1 MKRKTLSLLSL
12 SAVLAGSVFLAG
24 CGNSESSSGKNGES
38 GNAEPIV
45 LKLAEN
51 QPDDYP
57 TTIGDKEFAK
67 LVEEKTDGRYKVEVY
82 SGGQLGDE
90 KSVIEQVQL
99 GTIDLARVNGS
110 PLAEFSKDLGV
121 LSMPY
126 LFRDEAHQ
134 WDVLNGETGDELLQ
148 TLESASLVGL
158 TYYDSGDRSFYN
170 SKKKVE
176 KPEDLKGLKIRVQ
189 ESSLFISMIESLGA
203 SPTPMAYGEVYSAL
217 QTGVIDGA
225 ENNFPS
231 YYSSNH
237 YEVAKYFTLDG
248 HSRVPEIVIASKV
261 LWDKLSDEDKKAFEE
276 AARESQDVQRE
287 AWKELVE
294 KSKQEVEAAGSE
306 IIEITDTAPW
316 REAVQPVYDKF
327 GDQYKEWIEKIES
340 K

>member
-1 MKRKTLSLLSL
+1 MKRKTLSMLSL

-24 CGNSESSSGKNGES
+24 CGNSESSSGES
-38 GNAEPIV
+38 GGSEKAEPVV

-67 LVEEKTDGRYKVEVY
+67 LVEEKTDGRYKIEVY

-126 LFRDEAHQ
+126 LFKDETHQ
-134 WDVLNGETGDELLQ
+134 WDVLNGETGEELLA

-170 SKKKVE
+170 TKRKVE

-189 ESSLFISMIESLGA
+189 ESALFIDMIEALGA

-237 YEVAKYFTLDG
+237 FEVAKHFTLDG
-248 HSRVPEIVIASKV
+248 HSRVPEVVIGSKK
-261 LWDKLSDEDKKAFEE
+261 LWDSLSDEDKKAFKE

-306 IIEITDTAPW
+306 IVEITDVAPW
-316 REAVQPVYDKF
+316 REAVQPLYDKY
-327 GDQYKEWIEKIES
+327 GKDYSQWIEKIENQ
-340 K
+340 